1 MTPHLLRGGNDKNTY
16 IYISFNYRAHLKAAM
31 QRWRCVELAV
41 ASDGPEELLP
51 RTPFLVM
58 GSPVSEAVSYIH
70 GVDCDEITG
79 LWCCLLY
86 RALIVFDEQTW
97 PDTWRLV
104 VKRRTEFTSIERF
117 VSVNI
122 WLTWTQVSRKNKK
135 IIISCFFLKYSK
147 QKKRNN
153 KWIIMRFHFTGIL
166 LYSWSSKVCLKTND
180 AITKKLRDFKWHQVY
195 PGTKSLI
202 GPLLL
207 LWFHAYT
214 YFGTIFIPSLEVS
227 VVRSS
232 LIIDCNAY
240 PLSNYTQINEFLKF
254 HKVESDKNRK
264 LDEKQKPMK
273 QYTTRPNPH
282 PP

>member
-1 MTPHLLRGGNDKNTY
+1 MVLKNFFRVHHSLWWDHRSLRLSL
-16 IYISFNYRAHLKAAM
+16 IYKAII
-31 QRWRCVELAV
+31 
-41 ASDGPEELLP
+41 G
-51 RTPFLVM
+51 
-58 GSPVSEAVSYIH
+58 
-70 GVDCDEITG
+70 
-79 LWCCLLY
+79 LLY

-104 VKRRTEFTSIERF
+104 VKRRTELTSIERF

-135 IIISCFFLKYSK
+135 NNNQLFLFKIQQTFYW
-147 QKKRNN
+147 KKRNN
-153 KWIIMRFHFTGIL
+153 KWIIMRFHCTGIL

-214 YFGTIFIPSLEVS
+214 YFGTIFIPSLEC
-227 VVRSS
+227 
-232 LIIDCNAY
+232 LLFGA
-240 PLSNYTQINEFLKF
+240 
-254 HKVESDKNRK
+254 HW
-264 LDEKQKPMK
+264 
-273 QYTTRPNPH
+273 
-282 PP
+282 

>member
-1 MTPHLLRGGNDKNTY
+1 MVLKNFFRVHHSLWWDHRSLRLSL
-16 IYISFNYRAHLKAAM
+16 IYKA
-31 QRWRCVELAV
+31 
-41 ASDGPEELLP
+41 
-51 RTPFLVM
+51 
-58 GSPVSEAVSYIH
+58 I
-70 GVDCDEITG
+70 IG

-254 HKVESDKNRK
+254 HKVESDKNGK

-282 PP
+282 SP

>member
-1 MTPHLLRGGNDKNTY
+1 
-16 IYISFNYRAHLKAAM
+16 
-31 QRWRCVELAV
+31 
-41 ASDGPEELLP
+41 
-51 RTPFLVM
+51 
-58 GSPVSEAVSYIH
+58 
-70 GVDCDEITG
+70 
-79 LWCCLLY
+79 
-86 RALIVFDEQTW
+86 
-97 PDTWRLV
+97 
-104 VKRRTEFTSIERF
+104 
-117 VSVNI
+117 
-122 WLTWTQVSRKNKK
+122 
-135 IIISCFFLKYSK
+135 
-147 QKKRNN
+147 
-153 KWIIMRFHFTGIL
+153 MRFHFTGIL

-240 PLSNYTQINEFLKF
+240 PLSIPYTQINEFLKF
-254 HKVESDKNRK
+254 HKVESDKNGK

-273 QYTTRPNPH
+273 QHTTRPNPH